1 MGFDP
6 VSDRRNFTTPADG
19 DYLKQQGEEAH
30 ATAHGGFATDIE
42 AELEKLDWCDLLI
55 FQFPIWWFGL
65 PAILKGWVDRV
76 FALDRIYGGGRWFDN
91 GYFKGK
97 RAMLSLTTGGGP
109 GPFLANGITWD
120 IHVHL
125 HPINYGIRRFVG
137 FDVLPPFIAWGQ
149 ARAGEDRR
157 PANITEYVERVLTI
171 PTIEP
176 IAYRPLSDYDP
187 RTLRLK

>member
-1 MGFDP
+1 
-6 VSDRRNFTTPADG
+6 
-19 DYLKQQGEEAH
+19 
-30 ATAHGGFATDIE
+30 
-42 AELEKLDWCDLLI
+42 
-55 FQFPIWWFGL
+55 
-65 PAILKGWVDRV
+65 
-76 FALDRIYGGGRWFDN
+76 
-91 GYFKGK
+91 
-97 RAMLSLTTGGGP
+97 MLSLTTGGGP
-109 GPFLANGITWD
+109 GPFSSNGITWD

-137 FDVLPPFIAWGQ
+137 FNVLPSFIAWGP

-157 PANITEYVERVLTI
+157 HANITEYVERVLMI